1 MGAAA
6 SALLLLVSSGL
17 NRVLTVHHQHPLQSI
32 LIFDIAGVSTLSGR
46 ADFLN
51 DASESIPDVMRQQR
65 SVELSA
71 LQAAYYPSTWTPL
84 VFETDSPLAITDSAI
99 QVEHLAAIW
108 SGAVTAEPSIYL
120 EHRARVFREVIGA
133 TAAPLFAP
141 VYFGIPRD
149 SPDYQQVAQLFPTI
163 ELVELSPVQAL
174 LRSAFEQSARSI
186 FYRPY
191 FWLLLNVALVI
202 TAIISGARSAGLV
215 AIGSSG
221 LMYELALFFLAPS
234 ADYRYSHWLVL
245 STWVLAFGLGS
256 QFLQKRDQPQ

>member
-1 MGAAA
+1 M
-6 SALLLLVSSGL
+6 
-17 NRVLTVHHQHPLQSI
+17 
-32 LIFDIAGVSTLSGR
+32 
-46 ADFLN
+46 
-51 DASESIPDVMRQQR
+51 
-65 SVELSA
+65 
-71 LQAAYYPSTWTPL
+71 
-84 VFETDSPLAITDSAI
+84 
-99 QVEHLAAIW
+99 
-108 SGAVTAEPSIYL
+108 
-120 EHRARVFREVIGA
+120 FREVIGA